1 MGISFSIL
9 KKQRETSNQRSNKR
23 AREET
28 EDTNP
33 TVIITQASTATVTN
47 ETVNQNRK
55 KIQQGMFHIKIFFP
69 NASKVNLFRRA

>member
-1 MGISFSIL
+1 MAISFSVL
-9 KKQRETSNQRSNKR
+9 KKQRKTSNQRSNKR

-33 TVIITQASTATVTN
+33 TVIITQVSTATITN

-55 KIQQGMFHIKIFFP
+55 KIDCKYNKNF
-69 NASKVNLFRRA
+69 SK